1 MVTGDYLVIEDIGM
15 YALGS
20 QQISAAL
27 KDMPKGT
34 LMVDTFYTDM
44 FGRNLT
50 CSPDSIFR
58 KM

>member
-1 MVTGDYLVIEDIGM
+1 MASGDYLVIEDIGVDAVGSAQIET
-15 YALGS
+15 ALRNV
-20 QQISAAL
+20 
-27 KDMPKGT
+27 PKGT
-34 LMVDTFYTDM
+34 LMVDTFYTDL